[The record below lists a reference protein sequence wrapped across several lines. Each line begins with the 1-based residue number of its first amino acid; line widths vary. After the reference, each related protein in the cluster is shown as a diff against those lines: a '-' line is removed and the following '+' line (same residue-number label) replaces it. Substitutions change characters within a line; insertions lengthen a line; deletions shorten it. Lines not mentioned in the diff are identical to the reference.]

1 MTFLKSFFLKNKGK
15 SAIMLLLLL
24 GQVAG
29 TLYIPFLIAGI
40 VDKGIMKEDMN
51 AILSIGIQMLIAAV
65 ITTAVAVLGSFYSAD
80 LAAAFGRDMRN
91 AVFCKSQELSL
102 REFDSIGV
110 SSMITRT
117 TSDISVLQ
125 QSLGMIFQLVVP
137 APLMVIASVI
147 MTAKVNLSLT
157 LIPVLC
163 IVFFLILAW
172 IILKKSGPLSA
183 QIQLRMDNINQVVRE
198 SITGIRVIRAFDNGT
213 YEQHRCDKAFSRYAD
228 NMIKLNKLFALL
240 NPTVWLVMG
249 LSMAAIVWFGGLM
262 SLKGT
267 MQIGEITAVT
277 EYTIMTLGYLIM
289 AALSS
294 VTLPKMK
301 SCLDRLEEVLHMT
314 PEIKDAQMKNSSSL
328 QNGPAVQFEHVTFS
342 YHGAEEPVLQDL
354 SFSCYAGKTTAII
367 GGTGS
372 GKSTIAN
379 LMLRLHDINSGKISL
394 NGTDIRTMSQEKL
407 RENIG
412 YVPQKAFLFSGTIAD
427 NLRMGCKTATK
438 MQMRKALR
446 ISQAE
451 HFVDGLHNGLNAPV
465 SQSGSNFSGGQ
476 KQRLSIARALIKE
489 SPVLI
494 FDDSFSAL
502 DFKTDV
508 ALRRALKKETPQ
520 TAKLIIAQRISTIM
534 DADQIIVLDEGK
546 IAGIGK
552 HTALMQN
559 CQVYQAIAKS
569 QLSSEEVTAV

>member
-1 MTFLKSFFLKNKGK
+1 MTLLKSFFRNNKGK
-15 SAIMLLLLL
+15 SALLLLLLL

-51 AILSIGIQMLIAAV
+51 TILLIGVQMLVTALL
-65 ITTAVAVLGSFYSAD
+65 TTIVSVLGSFYSAD

-125 QSLGMIFQLVVP
+125 QSLGMFFQLIVP
-137 APLMVIASVI
+137 APLMVIASI
-147 MTAKVNLSLT
+147 LMTASVNLPLT
-157 LIPVLC
+157 LIPVFC
-163 IVFFLILAW
+163 ILLFLLLAW

-183 QIQLRMDNINQVVRE
+183 QIQRRMDHINQVVRE
-198 SITGIRVIRAFDNGT
+198 SITGVRVIRAFDNGT
-213 YEQHRCDKAFSRYAD
+213 YEQHRCDKAFSGYAD
-228 NMIKLNKLFALL
+228 NMIKLNKLFAFL

-262 SLKGT
+262 SMEGT

-277 EYTIMTLGYLIM
+277 EYTIMTLAYLIM
-289 AALSS
+289 AALSC

-301 SCLDRLEEVLHMT
+301 SCLDRLEEILHMT
-314 PEIKDAQMKNSSSL
+314 PEIKDTQTQSSMTVG
-328 QNGPAVQFEHVTFS
+328 NKPAVQFDHVTFS
-342 YHGAEEPVLQDL
+342 YNGAEEPVLQNL

-379 LMLRLHDINSGKISL
+379 LLLRLHDINSGKISL
-394 NGTDIRTMSQEKL
+394 NGTDIRTLSQEKL
-407 RENIG
+407 RDNIG

-427 NLRMGCKTATK
+427 NLRMGCKTAT
-438 MQMRKALR
+438 MTQMKQALR

-451 HFVDGLHNGLNAPV
+451 HFVDGLHLGLNAPV

-489 SPVLI
+489 APVLV

-502 DFKTDV
+502 DFKTDA

-520 TAKLIIAQRISTIM
+520 TAKIIIAQRISTIM

-552 HTALMQN
+552 HPALMRN

>member
-213 YEQHRCDKAFSRYAD
+213 
-228 NMIKLNKLFALL
+228 
-240 NPTVWLVMG
+240 
-249 LSMAAIVWFGGLM
+249 
-262 SLKGT
+262 
-267 MQIGEITAVT
+267 
-277 EYTIMTLGYLIM
+277 
-289 AALSS
+289 
-294 VTLPKMK
+294 
-301 SCLDRLEEVLHMT
+301 
-314 PEIKDAQMKNSSSL
+314 
-328 QNGPAVQFEHVTFS
+328 
-342 YHGAEEPVLQDL
+342 
-354 SFSCYAGKTTAII
+354 
-367 GGTGS
+367 
-372 GKSTIAN
+372 
-379 LMLRLHDINSGKISL
+379 
-394 NGTDIRTMSQEKL
+394 
-407 RENIG
+407 
-412 YVPQKAFLFSGTIAD
+412 
-427 NLRMGCKTATK
+427 
-438 MQMRKALR
+438 
-446 ISQAE
+446 
-451 HFVDGLHNGLNAPV
+451 
-465 SQSGSNFSGGQ
+465 
-476 KQRLSIARALIKE
+476 
-489 SPVLI
+489 
-494 FDDSFSAL
+494 
-502 DFKTDV
+502 
-508 ALRRALKKETPQ
+508 
-520 TAKLIIAQRISTIM
+520 
-534 DADQIIVLDEGK
+534 
-546 IAGIGK
+546 
-552 HTALMQN
+552 
-559 CQVYQAIAKS
+559 
-569 QLSSEEVTAV
+569 